1 MIIVDGMCLFK
12 MATACE
18 SNEAHWENSMP
29 LLIQCKHWR
38 TSVAEETVTK
48 CHKRTTLHQHPP
60 SSSGPWPSLLAS
72 ILDKISERFG
82 KRASLSWPSK
92 PGRQAVWKYHE
103 SWSISGLSTLIRWN
117 FDEHQWTIQP
127 YNTATSRFMTV
138 YSLKKLEAL
147 LHIPY
152 ISILYSRHD
161 QFAFFC
167 CWHLS
172 NRMNWGIEFHL
183 SRLCAPMKEMFS
195 ASVSFKP
202 RKEPRYK

>member
-1 MIIVDGMCLFK
+1 MGCHFVMIRLDSLHYCWWYVLVQDGYSMRKQWGSLREFH
-12 MATACE
+12 ATAYTVQTLE
-18 SNEAHWENSMP
+18 DFRSRRDSHKMSQTHDIASAPSVVFRTLTVVVGVHAWQNLGEVWEARFVKLTFQAWPASGMEISWIMKYLRVDHSDSM
-29 LLIQCKHWR
+29 KFRW
-38 TSVAEETVTK
+38 TSMNHT
-48 CHKRTTLHQHPP
+48 
-60 SSSGPWPSLLAS
+60 
-72 ILDKISERFG
+72 
-82 KRASLSWPSK
+82 
-92 PGRQAVWKYHE
+92 
-103 SWSISGLSTLIRWN
+103 
-117 FDEHQWTIQP
+117 TIQP

-183 SRLCAPMKEMFS
+183 SRLCAPMKEI
-195 ASVSFKP
+195 
-202 RKEPRYK
+202 